1 MEKEILES
9 YIEKQITFKQIAKEL
24 GVGYNTVLR
33 YAKKYDLK
41 STIGSQGAR
50 KHNFNVDFFKEI
62 NTEEKAYWLGFIAAD
77 GCVYNNSNAW
87 RLQINLK
94 GSDKEH
100 LERFQ
105 SAIGSNYKI
114 AEKIVGKSEVCQLKV
129 NSKIMCFDLI
139 ELGIIERKSLQVKM
153 PQIPQHLIRHFIRGY
168 FDGDGNI
175 KNFYDKNNRH
185 RYNFNIVG
193 GIDMLNSINN
203 HMPCKLDIYKI
214 KRDSDIFT
222 LETTM
227 KSKLVSIYDFLY
239 KDATIYLTRKKDIYD
254 NLMSRF
260 AEMQGQ

>member
-1 MEKEILES
+1 MEKEILKS
-9 YIEKQITFKQIAKEL
+9 YINKGMSFKEISKEL
-24 GVGYNTVLR
+24 KVGYNTVLR
-33 YAKKYDLK
+33 YAKKYELK

-50 KHNFNVDFFKEI
+50 KHKFNESYFKNI

-77 GCVYNNSNAW
+77 GCVYNNSKAW

-100 LERFQ
+100 LELFQ
-105 SAIGSNYKI
+105 SSIGSTYKVI
-114 AEKIVGKSEVCQLKV
+114 EKTVGKSDVCQLKI

-153 PQIPQHLIRHFIRGY
+153 PEMKKNFVRHFIRGY

-193 GIDMLNSINN
+193 GIDMINSINDN
-203 HMPCKLDIYKI
+203 MPCELNIYKI
-214 KRDSDIFT
+214 KRDSEIFT

-227 KSKLVSIYDFLY
+227 KSKLVSIYNFLY
-239 KDATIYLTRKKDIYD
+239 EDATIYLKRKKDIYD
-254 NLMSRF
+254 NLMSRLV
-260 AEMQGQ
+260 EMQGQ